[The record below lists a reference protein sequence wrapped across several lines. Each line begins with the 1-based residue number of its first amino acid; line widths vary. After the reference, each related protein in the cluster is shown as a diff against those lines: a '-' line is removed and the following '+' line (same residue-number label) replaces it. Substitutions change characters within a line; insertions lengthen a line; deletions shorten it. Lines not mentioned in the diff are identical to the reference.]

1 MIARRLTLRP
11 AARHLRRLLRDTSG
25 TATVEFVLVVPIFIS
40 LIMMSIELGFVTL
53 RHTML
58 ERGLDIAVRDIRLGT
73 GTAPQHDQ
81 IKKIICDNAL
91 IIADCENSL
100 RLEMRPTDIRNYTP
114 LSDVPDCTDAANPAK
129 PVKQWTPG
137 QQNQLVLMRACLKYN
152 PLFPKEALGS
162 ALDKDSSGQAVTV
175 AMTAF
180 VQEPL

>member
-1 MIARRLTLRP
+1 MIRLRASLRPLARRLG
-11 AARHLRRLLRDTSG
+11 HLLRDTSG

-40 LIMMSIELGFVTL
+40 LMLMSIELGFVTL

-58 ERGLDIAVRDIRLGT
+58 ERGLDIAVREIRLGT

-91 IIADCENSL
+91 IISDCENTL
-100 RLEMRPTDIRNYTP
+100 RLEMKPTDIRNYSP
-114 LSDVPDCTDAANPAK
+114 LSAVPDCTDVSNPTK
-129 PVKQWTPG
+129 PVRQFTPG
-137 QQNQLVLMRACLKYN
+137 QQNQLVLMRACLKYK
-152 PLFPKEALGS
+152 PFFPKEALGA
-162 ALDKDSSGQAVTV
+162 ALASDADGQAVTV